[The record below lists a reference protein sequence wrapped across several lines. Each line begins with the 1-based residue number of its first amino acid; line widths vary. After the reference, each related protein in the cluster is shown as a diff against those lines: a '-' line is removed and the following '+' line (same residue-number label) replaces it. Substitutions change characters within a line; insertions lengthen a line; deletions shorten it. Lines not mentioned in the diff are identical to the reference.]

1 MVVGTRDD
9 SLRGIDGVLFVSSER
24 ESLRLFVVFWF
35 LSVVVEGTRSED
47 EIRAQGE
54 RIYPMCVFVQRSN
67 QFPLENAKYQ

>member
-9 SLRGIDGVLFVSSER
+9 SLRGIDGMLFVSSER
-24 ESLRLFVVFWF
+24 ESLRIFVVFRF

-54 RIYPMCVFVQRSN
+54 RIYPMSVFV
-67 QFPLENAKYQ
+67 

>member
-47 EIRAQGE
+47 EIRTQGE
-54 RIYPMCVFVQRSN
+54 RIYPMSVFV
-67 QFPLENAKYQ
+67 

>member
-9 SLRGIDGVLFVSSER
+9 SLRGIDGMLFVSSER
-24 ESLRLFVVFWF
+24 ESLRLFVVFRF

-54 RIYPMCVFVQRSN
+54 RIYPMSVFV
-67 QFPLENAKYQ
+67 

>member
-54 RIYPMCVFVQRSN
+54 RIYPMSMFV
-67 QFPLENAKYQ
+67 